1 MALITDPNITAQI
14 RDLAN
19 TGTVDSNQLVTL
31 LNSVLPA
38 GQQIATNAGVT
49 NGIYKRFGDFDKVN
63 AKVEVVTTGLWTG
76 DSGSLGNIYTS
87 SAQMLGTS
95 GYYYTNVY
103 DYNPVAYADS
113 AEIQFAIAY
122 GHVNGSGSMNLA
134 DNDNALMATKATY
147 AMASEGLDIPTL
159 TTLIMAT
166 PKTDVCQSVGR
177 ILRTKH
183 AHPLVIDFVDH
194 HDIFKSQWM
203 KRQAYYLKSGY
214 RIMYTTNT
222 KYAKN
227 IWKVRE
233 KGKEPTEE
241 VAMTT
246 T

>member
-1 MALITDPNITAQI
+1 MITKLCSFEPRSEFILGVIENEMK
-14 RDLAN
+14 
-19 TGTVDSNQLVTL
+19 
-31 LNSVLPA
+31 LNND
-38 GQQIATNAGVT
+38 QQIMVLAHNKSILSYLYDAIVDRDIAGCGKNV
-49 NGIYKRFGDFDKVN
+49 
-63 AKVEVVTTGLWTG
+63 
-76 DSGSLGNIYTS
+76 
-87 SAQMLGTS
+87 
-95 GYYYTNVY
+95 GYYLGGMKDVDLKT
-103 DYNPVAYADS
+103 S
-113 AEIQFAIAY
+113 ESKKIII
-122 GHVNGSGSMNLA
+122 
-134 DNDNALMATKATY
+134 ATY

-233 KGKEPTEE
+233 KGKESTEE

-246 T
+246 TSTSTSTSTSTCTVNQIGNGTTARKKAASNKFTSMFAPFQHKSSTSQGCGINLQFQ

>member
-1 MALITDPNITAQI
+1 
-14 RDLAN
+14 
-19 TGTVDSNQLVTL
+19 
-31 LNSVLPA
+31 
-38 GQQIATNAGVT
+38 
-49 NGIYKRFGDFDKVN
+49 
-63 AKVEVVTTGLWTG
+63 
-76 DSGSLGNIYTS
+76 
-87 SAQMLGTS
+87 
-95 GYYYTNVY
+95 
-103 DYNPVAYADS
+103 
-113 AEIQFAIAY
+113 
-122 GHVNGSGSMNLA
+122 
-134 DNDNALMATKATY
+134 
-147 AMASEGLDIPTL
+147 MASEGLDIPTL

-246 T
+246 TSTSTSTSTVNQVGNGTTARKKTASNKFTSMFAPFQHKSSTSQGCGINLQFQ